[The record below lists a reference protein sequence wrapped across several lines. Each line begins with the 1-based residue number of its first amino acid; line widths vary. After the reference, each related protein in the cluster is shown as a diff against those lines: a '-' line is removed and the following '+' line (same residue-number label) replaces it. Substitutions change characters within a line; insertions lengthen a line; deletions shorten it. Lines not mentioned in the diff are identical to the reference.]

1 MSDSVVRVE
10 TVSIDRTGSRQIRS
24 KDRATESLTD
34 RREEIQAAI
43 EEASAI
49 LQEAAAKSPDTAG
62 WQVKTLEATFGLT
75 IAAEAGIVV
84 SKASAEASFEVTIT
98 IERV

>member
-1 MSDSVVRVE
+1 MSDAAVRVE
-10 TVSIDRTGSRQIRS
+10 TVTLDRTGSRQIRS
-24 KDRATESLTD
+24 KDRSTESLAG

-43 EEASAI
+43 EQASSI
-49 LQEAAAKSPDTAG
+49 LQDAAAASPEAEG
-62 WQVKTLEATFGLT
+62 WRVTTLEATFGLT

-98 IERV
+98 IERG